1 MPPGLSDFPYLLY
14 IVFIAGQVPVVP
26 AIVSCPIPS
35 LDENYLIK
43 TAPVPP
49 KGNLLMR
56 GFRLSV
62 LTILLVLFLLP
73 ASTWADGITWTVNNI
88 TLNDGGTVSG
98 SFIYDAATNLY
109 SSPDVT
115 STAGFLF
122 SGAVYTSVTDAI
134 FSNSTVL
141 GLGPNPTNTSNFT
154 GETFLE
160 LMFLNPL
167 TDAGGADPVFAVEFV
182 CTDATCSAPI
192 ERTSLSGAVVTT
204 PEPSTA
210 LLLILALLGF
220 AAFLTVTHRALR

>member
-1 MPPGLSDFPYLLY
+1 
-14 IVFIAGQVPVVP
+14 
-26 AIVSCPIPS
+26 
-35 LDENYLIK
+35 
-43 TAPVPP
+43 
-49 KGNLLMR
+49 MR
-56 GFRLSV
+56 GLRLAI
-62 LTILLVLFLLP
+62 LTNLLVLVFLP

-88 TLNDGGTVSG
+88 TLNDGGMVSG
-98 SFIYDAATNLY
+98 SFTYDAATNLY

-115 STAGFLF
+115 STAGSLF

-167 TDAGGADPVFAVEFV
+167 TNAGGTDSVFAVEFI
-182 CTDATCSAPI
+182 CTDAACSAPI

-210 LLLILALLGF
+210 LLLMIALLSLAG
-220 AAFLTVTHRALR
+220 FLTVAHLALR